1 MALHVARGFSPV
13 GADPLPFRAVAVTY
27 PAKEYEVIKV
37 QRKEK
42 NCESAFLLM
51 KRCYHGLQTRFY
63 FSCLYPRVAE
73 RLFEQ

>member
-37 QRKEK
+37 QWKEK
-42 NCESAFLLM
+42 NCESASLHF
-51 KRCYHGLQTRFY
+51 C
-63 FSCLYPRVAE
+63 
-73 RLFEQ
+73 